1 MKNGIIILIIVVA
14 VFAIGIFMYM
24 NNPAP
29 TEYGN
34 GTGTEEEEPVFCTQE
49 AMLCPDGSY
58 VGRVPP
64 TCEFAQ
70 CPIPE
75 DAVMEDGT
83 IMETDLQTDIQVQ

>member
-1 MKNGIIILIIVVA
+1 MKNSIIILIIVAA

-29 TEYGN
+29 AEYQN
-34 GTGTEEEEPVFCTQE
+34 GPEEEEAVFCTQE

-75 DAVMEDGT
+75 DAIMEDGT
-83 IMETDLQTDIQVQ
+83 IIEADLETEIQAQ